1 MKTFETTEDY
11 RVNHNNYSKNVEN
24 GNTIF
29 MKRTYNPHSNKISYN
44 GERFD
49 KLNNQVTKKQGE
61 IDVNPFDDDRKVAFQ
76 MAQGNGNYVKSQGWK

>member
-11 RVNHNNYSKNVEN
+11 RVNDNNYSKNVEN
-24 GNTIF
+24 GNTMF
-29 MKRTYNPHSNKISYN
+29 MKRTYNPHSNKISYD

-61 IDVNPFDDDRKVAFQ
+61 IDVNPFDDDRKVAYQ
-76 MAQGNGNYVKSQGWK
+76 MAQGNGNYVKGKGWK